1 MYLTEKGFVAAKGAE
16 QAGQQ
21 AQQPEVANGQ
31 AANGQPQQ
39 QAPNGAKVEEEIKI
53 LQKIAK
59 SRRQRSR
66 IMIIGIVVVIVAV
79 VAFLVLDKIIVL

>member
-16 QAGQQ
+16 SA
-21 AQQPEVANGQ
+21 APAQPEAANGQ
-31 AANGQPQQ
+31 AANGQAQQ

-53 LQKIAK
+53 LEKIAK
-59 SRRQRSR
+59 SRKQRSR
-66 IMIIGIVVVIVAV
+66 IMILGIVVVIAAA